1 MGTRSECKP
10 SIGSG
15 LIGFSFFSSSYI
27 SWRVASL
34 FRKNKC
40 SVVDVPQSLRWSVGI
55 VSGGE
60 RRMLLLWPKWWFDER
75 GMNALVDT
83 RAQSTTAI
91 NRWAQWIVNI
101 VAKTARR
108 IGMIFV
114 APTGIFQ
121 KIYFLEICKQARR
134 WEFSRNVLEDW
145 LIMVIIVPAT
155 ELVLYTPKYCTYIRC
170 NLFRWLFFCSGFLNS
185 AAFFFVIVSG
195 HG

>member
-34 FRKNKC
+34 FREKKC

-91 NRWAQWIVNI
+91 NRWTQWIVNI

-121 KIYFLEICKQARR
+121 KIYFLQSSVFHSILGKCTKSA
-134 WEFSRNVLEDW
+134 SRPGAGNFPEMFW
-145 LIMVIIVPAT
+145 KT
-155 ELVLYTPKYCTYIRC
+155 
-170 NLFRWLFFCSGFLNS
+170 G
-185 AAFFFVIVSG
+185 
-195 HG
+195 